1 MLKVDGM
8 DVFRGE
14 TQVLWDIALQVR
26 PGERVAV
33 LGSNGAGKSSLMAAI
48 TGLLPPRR
56 GTVRLRDQPLAGL
69 KPYEITQRGIALVP
83 EGRRVYKDMSV
94 RENLEMGAFPR
105 RGRARR
111 QTTLERVLSLFPK
124 LRERARQRAG
134 TLSGG
139 EQQMLAIGRALMSLP
154 DLLLIDEL
162 SLGLAP
168 LVTKEIYAALA
179 GLGAE
184 LTVLLVEQNVE
195 LALRNSQRA
204 YIVESGRITRSG
216 ASEALMHDAD
226 IRRAYLGL

>member
-1 MLKVDGM
+1 MLKVEGV

-48 TGLLPPRR
+48 TGVLTPRR
-56 GTVRLRDQPLAGL
+56 GAVYLRDQSLAGL

-105 RGRARR
+105 RGRSRLK
-111 QTTLERVLSLFPK
+111 TTLERVLGLFPK

-195 LALRNSQRA
+195 LALKNSQRA

-216 ASEALMHDAD
+216 ASAELMHDAD

>member
-1 MLKVDGM
+1 MLKVEGI

-14 TQVLWDIALQVR
+14 TQVLWGIDLQVAA
-26 PGERVAV
+26 GERVAV

-48 TGLLPPRR
+48 TGMLPPRR
-56 GTVRLRDQPLAGL
+56 GAVLFRHESLAGL

-105 RGRARR
+105 RGRPHLKA
-111 QTTLERVLSLFPK
+111 TLERVYGLFPK
-124 LRERARQRAG
+124 LAERARQRAG

-139 EQQMLAIGRALMSLP
+139 EQQMLAIGRALMSRP

-168 LVTKEIYAALA
+168 LITKEIYAALA
-179 GLGAE
+179 GLGSE
-184 LTVLLVEQNVE
+184 VTVLLVEQNVE
-195 LALRNSQRA
+195 LALKNSQRA
-204 YIVESGRITRSG
+204 YIVESGRLTRSG
-216 ASEALMHDAD
+216 ESAALMHDPD